1 VKADVVVIGSGISG
15 LTAAAL
21 LAKRG
26 RRVVVVERHRQGAG
40 GALRR
45 FTRRGIPFDVGFHYT
60 GCLGQGEV
68 LRALWEYLG
77 IGPRLAVVPFP
88 AEGHD
93 RITIQPSGRVV
104 RGWFSYDRLRDE
116 LLAQFPAEAHAV
128 EVYLDALRTI
138 CAEIPFYNLDL
149 PLTPFLHSLVIS
161 GGRSLAEFLAAVT
174 RDPELQAVLAAP
186 AFLYGVSPK
195 RASLA
200 VHAMVAHG
208 YLTGAYAVDGGGQAI
223 ADAFLTRLAELGAEV
238 RIGQEVRAIEVEGG
252 ATSGVVTAD
261 GVIRADQVIY
271 TGHPGALPKMVPDG
285 VFRPAYRR
293 RLTELADTCSM
304 FVVFGAVEDPAR
316 LDGLTWINEYA
327 VTAGLDPLAV
337 DATRP
342 DHGSL
347 MLTAPGKRGASSAF
361 SAAARGV
368 ILMRPAAWSE
378 ISRFAIAGGQAE
390 RSAYREWKAASAER
404 LLDRARRLWGGAT
417 KDITTVA
424 TGSPAT
430 FRDELG
436 TCGGGVYGVEHS
448 MEQITP
454 GARTR
459 LPGLWL
465 GGQGTLM
472 CGLVG
477 ASLSALV
484 TVGDMV
490 GLEPLWDEVRRCR

>member
-1 VKADVVVIGSGISG
+1 VKVDVVVVGSGISG

-40 GALRR
+40 GALRQ
-45 FTRRGIPFDVGFHYT
+45 FTRSGIPFDVGFHYT
-60 GCLGQGEV
+60 GCLGRGEI
-68 LRALWEYLG
+68 LRVLWEYLG
-77 IGPRLAVVPFP
+77 IWPRLAVVPFP
-88 AEGHD
+88 DEGHD
-93 RITIQPSGRVV
+93 RMTLQPSGRVV
-104 RGWFSYDRLRDE
+104 RAWFSYDRFRDE
-116 LLAQFPAEAHAV
+116 LLAEFPAEARGV
-128 EVYLDALRTI
+128 EAYLDAIRTI

-149 PLTPFLHSLVIS
+149 SLTPFLQTLVIS
-161 GGRSLAEFLAAVT
+161 GRRSLAEFLASVT

-186 AFLYGVSPK
+186 AFLYGVPPK

-223 ADAFLTRLAELGAEV
+223 ADAFLARLAELGGEV
-238 RIGQEVRAIEVEGG
+238 KIGQEVLAIEVEAGT
-252 ATSGVVTAD
+252 AAGVVTSD
-261 GVIRADQVIY
+261 GVIRARQIIY

-293 RLTELADTCSM
+293 RLAELADTCSM
-304 FVVFGAVEDPAR
+304 FVVFGAVDDPAA

-327 VTAGLDPLAV
+327 VSAGLDLLAV
-337 DATRP
+337 DPARP
-342 DHGSL
+342 EHGSL
-347 MLTAPGKRGASSAF
+347 MLTAPGRRAAGASF

-378 ISRFAIAGGQAE
+378 VSHFAIAGGDVAT
-390 RSAYREWKAASAER
+390 SAYRAWKAESAGR

-417 KDITTVA
+417 KGITPLA

-436 TCGGGVYGVEHS
+436 TAGGGVYGVEHS

-490 GLEPLWDEVRRCR
+490 GLEPLWDEVRLCR